1 MEESIKSKYA
11 VNYVDS
17 GLPRWLIELAFVC
30 LLIQAAINY
39 TPVLHWM
46 EDNAQWARAIV
57 QAFGPLVMYFGLMR
71 GMRPLYRPFTYWW
84 WAMIAL
90 NVAGFCTDLLPFLP
104 YQIGLAVAVSLMLVY
119 LPFGML
125 LAVSYRGQLHLV
137 GLWMALYILISAIA
151 PVLWFLLGAPDSG
164 FINATMEALTIGV
177 IIIYAFVLRK
187 ILIAQ

>member
-1 MEESIKSKYA
+1 M
-11 VNYVDS
+11 
-17 GLPRWLIELAFVC
+17 P
-30 LLIQAAINY
+30 
-39 TPVLHWM
+39 
-46 EDNAQWARAIV
+46 
-57 QAFGPLVMYFGLMR
+57 
-71 GMRPLYRPFTYWW
+71 
-84 WAMIAL
+84 
-90 NVAGFCTDLLPFLP
+90 
-104 YQIGLAVAVSLMLVY
+104 VAVSLMLVY